1 MGQTFVSRRSRLNSV
16 QLWLRLVERDSQ
28 DGGTLTLEVRHSL
41 ENTPP
46 LVSIPVSFN
55 TLENNFPITIPIPP
69 QDDPPDQGY
78 FITLKTNDG
87 LIHVL
92 GRDEDSYPKGNAFIN
107 DKPMDM
113 DMSFRLS
120 YDYDFGAILAD
131 LSNSISR
138 IWLTIPILLTLWLPG
153 YFLLS
158 ILKPNKIQNMES
170 TFDRGEKTAISIGLS
185 IAIIPVLL
193 LWTST
198 FGIKINRITIFVF
211 SGVLILLTLWRY
223 RFNII
228 RFIQRRNFPFKPADK
243 YTLTLAV
250 IFLFS
255 LGVRFV
261 MVRDLAAPAWV
272 DSVHHAVITRLI
284 IESGSI

>member
-1 MGQTFVSRRSRLNSV
+1 MEISAQEHITQEQARIQSVFLLISSLLLSLLFLTSCVTLKDPEASQEFRGHVVGILHEGQSIGQTFVSRRSRLNSV

-41 ENTPP
+41 EDTPP

-193 LWTST
+193 
-198 FGIKINRITIFVF
+198 
-211 SGVLILLTLWRY
+211 
-223 RFNII
+223 
-228 RFIQRRNFPFKPADK
+228 
-243 YTLTLAV
+243 
-250 IFLFS
+250 
-255 LGVRFV
+255 
-261 MVRDLAAPAWV
+261 
-272 DSVHHAVITRLI
+272 
-284 IESGSI
+284 